1 MMIKVSFTLQANI
14 DMVSFTLQTKLDII
28 GLKIEVVS
36 TL

>member
-28 GLKIEVVS
+28 CLKIEVVS

>member
-1 MMIKVSFTLQANI
+1 MMIIVSFTLQANI

>member
-14 DMVSFTLQTKLDII
+14 DMASFTLQTKLDII
-28 GLKIEVVS
+28 GLKIEVVT